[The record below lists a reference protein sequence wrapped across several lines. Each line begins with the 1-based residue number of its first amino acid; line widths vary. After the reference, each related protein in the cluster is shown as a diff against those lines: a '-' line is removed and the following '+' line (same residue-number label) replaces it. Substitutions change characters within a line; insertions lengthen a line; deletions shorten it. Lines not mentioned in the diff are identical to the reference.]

1 MTDPHKQHETGQT
14 DCPLA
19 SIKIQGFMLMDR
31 IDSTFSPLLH
41 LQIYASFPTWMFLS
55 LSVSQQQFFRAVLKL
70 LDIEFSLKAK
80 FQ

>member
-1 MTDPHKQHETGQT
+1 
-14 DCPLA
+14 
-19 SIKIQGFMLMDR
+19 MLMDR

-41 LQIYASFPTWMFLS
+41 LQIYASFPTWMFPS